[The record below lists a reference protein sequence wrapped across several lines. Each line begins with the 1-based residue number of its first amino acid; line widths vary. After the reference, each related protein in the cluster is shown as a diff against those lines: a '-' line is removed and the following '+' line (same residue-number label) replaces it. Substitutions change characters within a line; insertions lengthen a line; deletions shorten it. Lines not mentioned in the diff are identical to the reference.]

1 MNGYDCDAVRDLIP
15 AYVRNEL
22 LPQEAVAAASHLAG
36 CEGCADEAVV
46 VRLVYAA
53 QPAVPAGLE
62 ARVLLAVHRPAARR
76 MREPARLAMAAT
88 VAAALLGG
96 TVVVQRAGLLGS
108 WTDTSPTRLTLD
120 ASDASALSW
129 AAAEDPLLH
138 GSSGLQQLSVEELEL
153 LLAELES

>member
-1 MNGYDCDAVRDLIP
+1 MWK
-15 AYVRNEL
+15 
-22 LPQEAVAAASHLAG
+22 
-36 CEGCADEAVV
+36 
-46 VRLVYAA
+46 
-53 QPAVPAGLE
+53 
-62 ARVLLAVHRPAARR
+62 
-76 MREPARLAMAAT
+76 PARLAMAAT

-96 TVVVQRAGLLGS
+96 TVVMQRAGLLRS